1 MTRKSTSKFKAVNA
15 QNSSKFLKNDLPPIE
30 ETFEN
35 IKQVMINTADAAIIV
50 AQRID
55 NLLNIR
61 RACHEFFGSE
71 FNDKHVYGVR
81 VDYFKE
87 KQELTIEAYKQIAEV
102 VREFELEEFLKE
114 DMKDYFEDL
123 MPKCENIGTEEGLF
137 NAFLISGIVK
147 PWGEKMNQLHYQ
159 MLDEKKQREDI
170 NGELGK

>member
-1 MTRKSTSKFKAVNA
+1 MGRKSAASAKVAKPDFK
-15 QNSSKFLKNDLPPIE
+15 QEELPPIE

-35 IKQVMINTADAAIIV
+35 IKQVMINTADTAVVV
-50 AQRID
+50 AHRID

-61 RACHEFFGSE
+61 RACHEFFGPE
-71 FNDKHVYGVR
+71 FNEKHVYGVR

-87 KQELTIEAYKQIAEV
+87 KQELTIEAYKQIADV
-102 VREFELEEFLKE
+102 VRSFELEEFLKE

-123 MPKCENIGTEEGLF
+123 MPKCEDYCSEEGLF

-159 MLDEKKQREDI
+159 MLDEAKARKTVE
-170 NGELGK
+170 

>member
-1 MTRKSTSKFKAVNA
+1 MGRKSAASAKVAKPNFK
-15 QNSSKFLKNDLPPIE
+15 QEELPPIE

-61 RACHEFFGSE
+61 RACHEFYGSE

-87 KQELTIEAYKQIAEV
+87 KQELTVEAYRQIADV

-114 DMKDYFEDL
+114 DMKDYFDDL
-123 MPKCENIGTEEGLF
+123 MPKCGAISSEEDLF

-159 MLDEKKQREDI
+159 MLDEKKARESV
-170 NGELGK
+170 E